1 MKWSRLVG
9 GIGAAGV
16 VAAVMAWQ
24 GARFVREQEALRA
37 EVGKLESAAAGF
49 KVTPEMESDLRA
61 RERALIGSTL
71 GPRPEVVDARLRAG
85 LNQILSACGVVEPVV
100 SARSAAAVRH
110 PATKAVEL
118 SGLEGA
124 ELTSFATV
132 TATAQGRG
140 TYEQVLAAVATVAAQ
155 PWAHR
160 VEQVAITPASKD
172 RSMFDME
179 VVVTTLF
186 VPGQGPQ
193 AAGQEAEG
201 DEAVLWVGLDDAAQA
216 RLARLTRENPFAD
229 PPAAVAV
236 APEPPPRPAPAAP
249 VGPAYDQ
256 WRITA
261 LVQGREGVELW
272 LQRIGSGERRT
283 IRSGETILDARF
295 EGTKAGGAGEAA
307 LVRIGGKVFEVALG
321 RTLADRVPVP
331 Q

>member
-16 VAAVMAWQ
+16 VAAVMVWQ
-24 GARFVREQEALRA
+24 GTRFVHEREALRT
-37 EVGKLESAAAGF
+37 EVGKLEAATTGF
-49 KVTPEMESDLRA
+49 KVTPEMESELRA

-110 PATKAVEL
+110 PATKSVEL
-118 SGLEGA
+118 SGLDGA

-155 PWAHR
+155 PWSHR

-172 RSMFDME
+172 RSTFALE

-193 AAGQEAEG
+193 AGG
-201 DEAVLWVGLDDAAQA
+201 DEGAGENAVLWVGLDDAAQA
-216 RLARLTRENPFAD
+216 RLARLTRENPFTD
-229 PPAAVAV
+229 PPTAVAA
-236 APEPPPRPAPAAP
+236 APQAAPAPAPPSAP

-295 EGTKAGGAGEAA
+295 EGTRAGDAA